1 MTVKKQVATSPQSEE
16 DAKEESSGT
25 PGIQSYAS
33 KVDELSKRYLP
44 KKKRRKKKKKDS
56 KKKHGIYLNRNT
68 TLYSLLGKTKWSKI
82 PLLKLLNKNDL
93 KKCVM

>member
-25 PGIQSYAS
+25 PGIQTYAS

-44 KKKRRKKKKKDS
+44 KKKRRKKRK
-56 KKKHGIYLNRNT
+56 R
-68 TLYSLLGKTKWSKI
+68 KI
-82 PLLKLLNKNDL
+82 PKRNKAST
-93 KKCVM
+93 